1 MSLKMYTFCTVV
13 HCQQH
18 KCWFCCPLTIPLT
31 FQSTFFLKLH
41 WVLWCHDTTCRL
53 FYPSVFSVYLK
64 RQSWVGNF
72 CSFWERPCR
81 LIWCPVGG
89 LIGGCGARAVS
100 CKTPIYFIYRIS
112 YIFICIDFIH
122 FGPRRPWSP
131 PSSSSWSSSSRPRST
146 WLFSACVMQR
156 DAWGLWI
163 MRFFSYSPSS
173 QTSASILIL
182 RPKQRAR
189 GRKIRA
195 CQGSPE

>member
-1 MSLKMYTFCTVV
+1 MCKLVKECIFSPSFHSWSKSGRKVDLSLIFESCLWKCTLFYCHSFSFIKHLREMSLKMYTFCTVI

-100 CKTPIYFIYRIS
+100 RKTPIYFIP
-112 YIFICIDFIH
+112 H
-122 FGPRRPWSP
+122 
-131 PSSSSWSSSSRPRST
+131 
-146 WLFSACVMQR
+146 
-156 DAWGLWI
+156 
-163 MRFFSYSPSS
+163 S
-173 QTSASILIL
+173 QTAPILL
-182 RPKQRAR
+182 N
-189 GRKIRA
+189 
-195 CQGSPE
+195 